1 MAERWRGRV
10 SECTSERREN
20 KAIPSFLPPS
30 SLPSLACPFLSSSLS
45 LSFILWPAHSAAAP
59 LPSLLPLTST
69 EMKMRTMYVSH
80 HNILLHKKD
89 VLLHGFLADFLE
101 VVNGTIRGDGEGRV
115 CLESST
121 TNTYSTPLPSFIS
134 RLYLTKISYS
144 SNRHLVSRG
153 AADVEN
159 REHLIFDSWSYA
171 M

>member
-30 SLPSLACPFLSSSLS
+30 LLQRAPSSPPLS

-101 VVNGTIRGDGEGRV
+101 VVNGTIRGDGKGRV

-121 TNTYSTPLPSFIS
+121 TNTYSTPLPSPPSF
-134 RLYLTKISYS
+134 
-144 SNRHLVSRG
+144 RG
-153 AADVEN
+153 Y
-159 REHLIFDSWSYA
+159 I
-171 M
+171 